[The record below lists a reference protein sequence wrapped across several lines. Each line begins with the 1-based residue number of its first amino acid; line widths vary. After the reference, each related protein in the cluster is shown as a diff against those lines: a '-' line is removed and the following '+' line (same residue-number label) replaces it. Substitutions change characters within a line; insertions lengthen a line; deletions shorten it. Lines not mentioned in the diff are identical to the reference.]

1 MKFYETHFD
10 EYLESLNKHNIHPE
24 LVKTIAA
31 FPNSIA
37 DMCNQIVYGPPGSGK
52 YSQVLKILEKYSHTR
67 LKYNKKITVQTD
79 KQKYIYHISDV
90 HYEVDMSLLGCNSKI
105 IWHELYLQIVDIVS
119 MCPTKQG
126 IILCKNFHAIH
137 TELLDIFYS
146 YLQQYNHSQIL
157 IKIKF
162 ILLTDHISFIPNNI
176 LNSCQIIAVKKPVK
190 SDLMC
195 IIANKV
201 PPLDVGKASRI
212 IDAIDTNT
220 VLNIKEFA
228 SFSLVP
234 DISRIPVDIFNT
246 ICNTIIKEMTNH
258 QKMSI
263 PAFRDTIYDV
273 LVYNLDVNECIW
285 YILSHFI
292 GEHTET
298 LPSRVITE
306 MTAKVFEFFKNYNN
320 NYRPIYHL
328 ESILFYFIIKIY
340 GYAPDNDDE
349 SSKSTR
355 SPGNR
360 SKRTI

>member
-24 LVKTIAA
+24 LANTIAA
-31 FPNSIA
+31 FPNTIG

-52 YSQVLKILEKYSHTR
+52 YSQVLKILEKYSPTR

-79 KQKYIYHISDV
+79 KQKYIYHISDI

-146 YLQQYNHSQIL
+146 YIQQYNHSQIL
-157 IKIKF
+157 VKIKF

-176 LNSCQIIAVKKPVK
+176 LNSCQIIAVKKPA
-190 SDLMC
+190 STDIMR
-195 IIANKV
+195 IIENKL
-201 PPLDVGKASRI
+201 PPMDVGKIADI
-212 IDAIDTNT
+212 MTKIDTNT
-220 VLNIKEFA
+220 VLNIKELS
-228 SFSLVP
+228 SFSLVSGV
-234 DISRIPVDIFNT
+234 DRIPIDIFNT

-258 QKMSI
+258 QKMSV
-263 PAFRDTIYDV
+263 PAFRDTIYDI
-273 LVYNLDVNECIW
+273 LVYNLDANDCIW

-292 GEHTET
+292 NNNANITAEI
-298 LPSRVITE
+298 VTE
-306 MTAKVFEFFKNYNN
+306 MTAKIFEFFKNYNN

-328 ESILFYFIIKIY
+328 ESILFYFITKIY
-340 GYAPDNDDE
+340 RYE
-349 SSKSTR
+349 SSASIGNL
-355 SPGNR
+355 GNR
-360 SKRTI
+360 AR